1 MEKTIVLCVPEYR
14 VRTDIVTR
22 QIEDINLDVVLSV
35 LQCQDKGG
43 NIHFVTNERA
53 GMSAMEVIAACREAC
68 VTCLR
73 ELNFETLTKYN
84 LALKEY
90 FDHQKE
96 ERKGR
101 RLRRN

>member
-1 MEKTIVLCVPEYR
+1 
-14 VRTDIVTR
+14 
-22 QIEDINLDVVLSV
+22 
-35 LQCQDKGG
+35 
-43 NIHFVTNERA
+43 
-53 GMSAMEVIAACREAC
+53 MSAMEVIATCREAC

-73 ELNFETLTKYN
+73 ENFETLTKYN